1 MKIKPG
7 FRTSE
12 FWLTAV
18 SFIFSGLFLLGIIG
32 DPSQKDELIRDV
44 SHAVESCILIG
55 GQFIILYNYISSRKQ
70 AKIEHD
76 TITNPVIINEEQKNE
91 HKPRTNTK
99 RTGKTNKPS
108 KRKPSNSKKTSGR

>member
-1 MKIKPG
+1 MVKPG

-12 FWLTAV
+12 FWLTVV

-55 GQFIILYNYISSRKQ
+55 GQFIILYNYINSRKQ
-70 AKIEHD
+70 AKSEHD
-76 TITNPVIINEEQKNE
+76 TITTPVIINEEKKNE
-91 HKPRTNTK
+91 RKPRTNTK

-108 KRKPSNSKKTSGR
+108 QRKPSSNKKTSGK